1 MFDMDH
7 PQSSHRFAAYHQ
19 IALVHKFAYAISL
32 STGHSRRDFY
42 DIIKPAI
49 IALMWLNEHR
59 FENRKE
65 IHDTIAAVDQELL
78 SLVAKT
84 HHGQYVGELTNCPAC
99 DALITEF
106 GSYKPHGVD
115 FTVPEYRYCE
125 PCLERFANLLEKLK
139 SASDG
144 FGLEAI

>member
-1 MFDMDH
+1 MLDLDH

-19 IALVHKFAYAISL
+19 ISLIHKFAYHISL
-32 STGHSRRDFY
+32 GTGRSRRDFY

-65 IHDTIAAVDQELL
+65 IRDTIAALDQELL

-84 HHGQYVGELTNCPAC
+84 HDGQYVDELTNCPAC
-99 DALITEF
+99 DALITQF
-106 GSYKPHGVD
+106 GSYKPNGMD
-115 FTVPEYRYCE
+115 FTVPQYRYCE
-125 PCLERFANLLEKLK
+125 PRLERFASLLENLK
-139 SASDG
+139 SASNG